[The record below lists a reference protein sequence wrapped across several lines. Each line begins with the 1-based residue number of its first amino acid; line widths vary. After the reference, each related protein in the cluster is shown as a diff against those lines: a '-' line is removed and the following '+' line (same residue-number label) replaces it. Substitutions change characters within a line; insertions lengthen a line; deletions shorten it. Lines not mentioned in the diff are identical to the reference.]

1 MKKLI
6 AAALCMTLAAP
17 ALAGNPEPAPVEPV
31 VIAAEA
37 SSSSDGASVMGLA
50 LLLAVLIAAD

>member
-1 MKKLI
+1 MKNLI

-17 ALAGNPEPAPVEPV
+17 AFAGNPAPAPVEPV

-37 SSSSDGASVMGLA
+37 ASSSDGVSVMGLA